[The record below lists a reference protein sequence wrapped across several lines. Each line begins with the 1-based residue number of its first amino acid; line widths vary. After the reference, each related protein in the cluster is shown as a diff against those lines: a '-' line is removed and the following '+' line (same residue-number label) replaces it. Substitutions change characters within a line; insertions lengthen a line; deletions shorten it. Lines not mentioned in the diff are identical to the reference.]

1 SLALR
6 PARIVISCG
15 TQLCCDE
22 AESLSSASSSVTGTL
37 SGRSFTHSR
46 NNAVKTSMPIPATRL
61 MFSPSAFARSASEV
75 NPSPSTV
82 NTIPYTP
89 INSAMTSRTS
99 NAPAVRLGVSLPTV
113 SSLMGRLLED
123 DVQDDREDQD
133 DARQQARVAVPA
145 RILTHRRA
153 LELFLR
159 GQRVD

>member
-1 SLALR
+1 LAWR

-75 NPSPSTV
+75 NPSPRTV
-82 NTIPYTP
+82 NTIPYAP
-89 INSAMTSRTS
+89 INRAMPSRTS
-99 NAPAVRLGVSLPTV
+99 NAPAVRSGVSLPSV
-113 SSLMGRLLED
+113 SSLLGRLLAD
-123 DVQDDREDQD
+123 DVQDDGEDQD
-133 DARQQARVAVPA
+133 DGGQKARVAVRA
-145 RILTHRRA
+145 RILARRRA
-153 LELFLR
+153 L
-159 GQRVD
+159 